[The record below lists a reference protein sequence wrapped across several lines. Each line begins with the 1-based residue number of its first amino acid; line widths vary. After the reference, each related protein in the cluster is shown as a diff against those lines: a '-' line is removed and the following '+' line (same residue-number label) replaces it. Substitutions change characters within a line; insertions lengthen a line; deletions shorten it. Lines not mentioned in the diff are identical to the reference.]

1 MVIICF
7 HQHGSIMLFTSG
19 KQLYLLFFCVM
30 LVSCLIGCAPNVK
43 DEGYIPNPKA
53 VDSVKP
59 GIDSRNSI
67 LKKLG
72 SPSSISS
79 FDSNIWFYIGKR
91 SQSKPFFYRE
101 TLEQQVFT
109 ITFGRSGVVK
119 TIEHY
124 KLKDAQPVKPASG
137 ATPSL
142 GHKLGFLEQL
152 FGNLGR
158 RGRFEAGS

>member
-1 MVIICF
+1 
-7 HQHGSIMLFTSG
+7 MLFTFG

-30 LVSCLIGCAPNVK
+30 LVGCLIGCAPTVK
-43 DEGYIPNPKA
+43 DEGYISNPTA
-53 VDSVKP
+53 VGSVKP
-59 GIDSRNSI
+59 GVDSRNSI

-79 FDSNIWFYIGKR
+79 FDGNIWFYIGKR
-91 SQSKPFFYRE
+91 SQSKAFFDQE
-101 TLEQQVFT
+101 TLGQQVVA

-119 TIEHY
+119 TVEHY
-124 KLKDAQPVKPASG
+124 KLEDAQPVKPASG

-158 RGRFEAGS
+158 RGRFEAGN